1 MLEHIK
7 LLLGFTDTAKD
18 NLLNYIISVT
28 SARLAILL
36 GLSTVPEA
44 LYYIVEEVSVVRYNR
59 IASEGLE
66 HHSVEGETL
75 IFRENDFAGYT
86 DDISSWLATQN
97 EDSANGKG
105 RLRFL

>member
-7 LLLGFTDTAKD
+7 LLLGFTDNAKD
-18 NLLNYIISVT
+18 ELLNYIISVT

-44 LYYIVEEVSVVRYNR
+44 LSYIVEEVSVVRYNR

-66 HHSVEGETL
+66 HHAVEGETQ
-75 IFRENDFAGYT
+75 IFYESDFTGYT
-86 DDISSWLATQN
+86 DDISAWLAAQDDP
-97 EDSANGKG
+97 ENGKG